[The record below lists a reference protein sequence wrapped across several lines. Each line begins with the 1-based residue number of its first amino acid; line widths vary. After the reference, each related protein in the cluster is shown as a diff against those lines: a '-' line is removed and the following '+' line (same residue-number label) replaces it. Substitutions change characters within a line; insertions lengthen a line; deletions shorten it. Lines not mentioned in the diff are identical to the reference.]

1 MTRERREPL
10 PPELRPD
17 LRLGF
22 ARLIEARLGLVFAAS
37 REPFLDQALHDA
49 LEHLGEIS
57 ARVLL
62 ERLQRDDA
70 TAWSALTATVTVG
83 ETYFFREPAH
93 YEFLRALLGRAR
105 ASSARPVR
113 LWSAACASGA
123 EPYSMAAIACEVFG
137 PEAPRRVEILATDVN
152 AQALAQA
159 RAGLYRAW
167 YLRDMDE
174 ATRERWFTHED
185 GSWRVRPVLADMVRF
200 APLNLTEPDDAAW
213 PGRMDVIFCR
223 NVLLYFNQT
232 ALEQT
237 AQHLTRALEPEG
249 WLIVG
254 PADPMLTGPGLALDT
269 TPGFPAYRSAPDAR
283 AVASPAAPAPRAA
296 PAPPLAP
303 VRPPSKRQRRRTSRQ
318 PLRDVQSALSAAAPA
333 PEAHAAGPDA
343 SEALER
349 ARALGDAGH
358 IQAALA
364 TLDRALD
371 GEPLAEAYLLR
382 AALRQ
387 AQGDHRGAIAEA
399 RRALLLDRT
408 LAYAHFLAA
417 GSHTALGERDHARRA
432 LRNARAILAMLTDD
446 TRIAGIPATAAE
458 LRAACRQLQHACERS
473 QSPEEP

>member
-1 MTRERREPL
+1 MTQRREPL
-10 PPELRPD
+10 SPELRQ
-17 LRLGF
+17 GF
-22 ARLIEARLGLVFAAS
+22 ARLIEARLGLAIAAS
-37 REPFLDQALHDA
+37 REPLLDQALHDA
-49 LEHLGEIS
+49 LEQLGEIS
-57 ARVLL
+57 SRVLL

-93 YEFLRALLGRAR
+93 FEFLRALLGRAQP
-105 ASSARPVR
+105 SSARPVR

-137 PEAPRRVEILATDVN
+137 PEARRRVEILATDIN

-185 GSWRVRPVLADMVRF
+185 GCWRVRPVLADMVRF
-200 APLNLTEPDDAAW
+200 AQLNLTEPDDAAW
-213 PGRMDVIFCR
+213 PGSMDVIFCR
-223 NVLLYFNQT
+223 NVLLYFSQT

-237 AQHLTRALEPEG
+237 AQRLASALGPEG
-249 WLIVG
+249 WLLVG
-254 PADPMLTGPGLALDT
+254 PADPMLNGPGLALDT
-269 TPGFPAYRSAPDAR
+269 TPGFPAYRSAPDAG
-283 AVASPAAPAPRAA
+283 AVALPARRAA
-296 PAPPLAP
+296 PARRTASTPPLAP
-303 VRPPSKRQRRRTSRQ
+303 ARPPSRRQRRRTPGQ
-318 PLRDVQSALSAAAPA
+318 PLRDVQRTRSTAAAVA
-333 PEAHAAGPDA
+333 EAHAAGPDA
-343 SEALER
+343 SEALAR
-349 ARALGDAGH
+349 AHALGDAGH
-358 IQAALA
+358 IEAALA
-364 TLDRALD
+364 TLDGALG

-417 GSHTALGERDHARRA
+417 GSHAALGERDHARRA

-458 LRAACRQLQHACERS
+458 LRAACRQLQHACERH